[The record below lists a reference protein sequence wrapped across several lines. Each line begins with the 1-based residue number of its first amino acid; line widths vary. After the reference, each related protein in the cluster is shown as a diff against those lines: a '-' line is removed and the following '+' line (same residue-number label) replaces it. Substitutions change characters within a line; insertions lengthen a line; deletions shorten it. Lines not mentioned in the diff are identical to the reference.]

1 MHQFYAP
8 DIEQTLLLPEEESL
22 HCTKV
27 LRLTGGTPIS
37 ISDGKGNRF
46 VANIVHAHPK
56 QTLIEFVEKVH
67 EPRNEGSLI
76 HIAIAPTKNK
86 DRMEWFVEKATEI
99 GIDIIT
105 PVFCHFSERKSI
117 SAERLEKIAIAA
129 MKQSQRAYLPT
140 LNPSISL
147 HQFIN
152 QTTERQRFI
161 AHCYEEERTF
171 LQSVYKPDS
180 NAIVLIGPEG
190 DFTHEEVAEAL
201 QHGFLPVSLGDNRLR
216 TETAG
221 LVACHIMKLKQYL

>member
-8 DIEQTLLLPEEESL
+8 DIEQATFLPEEESL

-27 LRLTGGTPIS
+27 LRLTDGTFIS
-37 ISDGKGNRF
+37 ISDGKGTRF
-46 VANIVHAHPK
+46 VASIVHANHK
-56 QTLIEFVEKVH
+56 QTFVKIVEKVH
-67 EPRNEGSLI
+67 VTRNESRLT

-105 PVFCHFSERKSI
+105 PVFCHLSERKSI

-129 MKQSQRAYLPT
+129 MKQSQRAYLPI
-140 LNPSISL
+140 LNTSLSL
-147 HQFIN
+147 HELLKQV
-152 QTTERQRFI
+152 TEKQRFI
-161 AHCYEEERTF
+161 AHCYEEERTL
-171 LQSVYKPDS
+171 LQNVYKPDG

-190 DFTHEEVAEAL
+190 DFTHEEIAEAL
-201 QHGFLPVSLGDNRLR
+201 QHGFLPVSLGNNRLR

-221 LVACHIMKLKQYL
+221 IVACHTMQLQRYL